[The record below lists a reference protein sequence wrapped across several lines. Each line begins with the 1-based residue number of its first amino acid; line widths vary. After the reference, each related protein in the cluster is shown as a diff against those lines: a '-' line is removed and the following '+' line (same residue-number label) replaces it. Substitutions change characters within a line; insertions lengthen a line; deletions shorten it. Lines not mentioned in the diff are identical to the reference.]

1 MPRMPNPKHPWAA
14 CGLRGMDCGTQRRRH
29 PPGRSSRQPR
39 LQPELCMGFVPQ
51 PADLLHLLPVFVQNE
66 FCLRY
71 CFMSVSY
78 CVYAADLTQ
87 FFSFTFL
94 SPNLLKKNMDQS
106 FVLSFSLTA
115 WMLCI
120 FIHEPLQ
127 SVCMRMSSWMH
138 TSVRTHI
145 HILLQCIWSY
155 KATGCQQ
162 TSGCIAWSS
171 K

>member
-1 MPRMPNPKHPWAA
+1 MWSGRHGLWNTGRKASPWEEQQAAPAAARALHGVCATTCWPAPPAPSVCSKWILPKVLLYECQLLCLC
-14 CGLRGMDCGTQRRRH
+14 CGFDTVL
-29 PPGRSSRQPR
+29 
-39 LQPELCMGFVPQ
+39 FI
-51 PADLLHLLPVFVQNE
+51 
-66 FCLRY
+66 Y
-71 CFMSVSY
+71 
-78 CVYAADLTQ
+78 
-87 FFSFTFL
+87 FSFTR
-94 SPNLLKKNMDQS
+94 SVEKNMDQS

-127 SVCMRMSSWMH
+127 SVCMHMSSWMH

>member
-14 CGLRGMDCGTQRRRH
+14 CGPGGMDCGTQRRRH

-87 FFSFTFL
+87 FFSFTFPSL
-94 SPNLLKKNMDQS
+94 DLLKK
-106 FVLSFSLTA
+106 TRIKA
-115 WMLCI
+115 LCCP
-120 FIHEPLQ
+120 F
-127 SVCMRMSSWMH
+127 
-138 TSVRTHI
+138 
-145 HILLQCIWSY
+145 LLQHECCAFLYMSRCKVCACI
-155 KATGCQQ
+155 
-162 TSGCIAWSS
+162 
-171 K
+171 